1 MSFFVEVTTPN
12 TPDSKGEKMPTLGGY
27 VSQEIYDKYDALA
40 REKGITKSK
49 LVGQAITTSKI
60 VAPSKKDDLK
70 LQQLRL
76 LQELKTELRCI
87 SENVNQISK
96 HCNINKR
103 VDLEVVEK
111 LGTIERLLEDVRQKI

>member
-1 MSFFVEVTTPN
+1 
-12 TPDSKGEKMPTLGGY
+12 MPTLGGY